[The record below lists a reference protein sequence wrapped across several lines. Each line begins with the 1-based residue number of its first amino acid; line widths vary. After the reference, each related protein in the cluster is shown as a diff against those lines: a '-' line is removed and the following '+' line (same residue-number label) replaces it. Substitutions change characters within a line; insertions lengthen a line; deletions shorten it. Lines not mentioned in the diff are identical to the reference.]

1 MPAKESQKEVTR
13 LTTLKRKR
21 QKGHCNFCSLG
32 CVLKILVALFADAR
46 VSGKR
51 AGRLQI
57 LNDRAEIDRLGIE
70 CLVFCDLRPIQN
82 PEPIA
87 FEHFFA
93 APAFERDDLT
103 AHAFFAG
110 AIQITQIRTHERA
123 RSRNFSRLRQKVDVK
138 MWDVPWLSG
147 NFVPPVHQNPSN
159 KEPRSRF
166 ITEVAGQRPE
176 EKPDILVE
184 HIELAL

>member
-13 LTTLKRKR
+13 LTMLKRKR

-32 CVLKILVALFADAR
+32 RVLKILVALFADAR
-46 VSGKR
+46 VSGKW

-57 LNDRAEIDRLGIE
+57 LNDRAEIDRLRIE
-70 CLVFCDLRPIQN
+70 CLVFCDLRSIQN
-82 PEPIA
+82 LEA
-87 FEHFFA
+87 VTFEHLFA
-93 APAFERDDLT
+93 APALERNDLA

-110 AIQITQIRTHERA
+110 AIQITQISAHERA

-138 MWDVPWLSG
+138 MWDTPWLSG

-159 KEPRSRF
+159 KAPRSRV

-176 EKPDILVE
+176 EKPDILVKRV
-184 HIELAL
+184 ELVL